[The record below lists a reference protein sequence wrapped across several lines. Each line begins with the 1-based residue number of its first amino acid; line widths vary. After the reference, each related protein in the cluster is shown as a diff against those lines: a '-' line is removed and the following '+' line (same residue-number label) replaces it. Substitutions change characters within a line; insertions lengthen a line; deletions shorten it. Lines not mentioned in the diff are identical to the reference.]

1 MGGGTITAYTLAMR
15 KGFTL
20 IEFVVGAA
28 LIAIIAGISIR
39 SLNPA
44 GQLRSARNSQR
55 IAHVNTIVNAIRVKL
70 ADTRTGVFVC
80 GAGDIPTSSVKMA
93 VGAGNYDIAPCLI
106 PGYLYA
112 MPFDPSATSSRYA
125 SNTDYD
131 SGYFVMKNASTGQI
145 TVSAP
150 SAELGKVISITR

>member
-1 MGGGTITAYTLAMR
+1 MNTVMR
-15 KGFTL
+15 KGFTIIEL
-20 IEFVVGAA
+20 IVGVS
-28 LIAIIAGISIR
+28 LLAIIAGIAIK
-39 SLNPA
+39 SLNPV

-55 IAHVNTIVNAIRVKL
+55 TAHVNTIVNAIRVKL
-70 ADTRTGVFVC
+70 ADTRTGTFSC
-80 GAGDIPTSSVKMA
+80 AAGDIPTSSKKMA
-93 VGAGNYDIAPCLI
+93 SGSSSSRYDIAPCLV

-112 MPFDPSATSSRYA
+112 MPFDPAATSSRYV

-150 SAELGKVISITR
+150 SAELGKVISVTR